1 VRGRPLDEVLD
12 EQGAERVELLK
23 MDIEGAELAALEGMR
38 EGLAR
43 GRYRRVLLEL
53 HPGLHPRGAAL
64 PDDVAALFR
73 GAGYRGWSVDSSPAA
88 TRRAAYARRVDVRA
102 LLGPLAR
109 GAGDAW
115 PHQLW
120 TAPGEEAP

>member
-1 VRGRPLDEVLD
+1 
-12 EQGAERVELLK
+12 
-23 MDIEGAELAALEGMR
+23 MR

-43 GRYRRVLLEL
+43 GRYRRVLVEL

-64 PDDVAALFR
+64 LDDVAERFVA
-73 GAGYRGWSVDSSPAA
+73 AGSRGWSVDSSPAA
-88 TRRAAYARRVDVRA
+88 TQRAAYARRVNARA

-109 GAGDAW
+109 AAGDAW

-120 TAPGEEAP
+120 AAPGEEPL